1 MVPINVVAYIQVGA
15 TRKMTKTYIKF
26 LFFDLYLLTFLG
38 LCVNAIFDYRFLAR
52 FIPLVMIVVF
62 MVGMV
67 VSVVGDRKTI
77 DNQNNP

>member
-1 MVPINVVAYIQVGA
+1 MAGVLITLQ
-15 TRKMTKTYIKF
+15 TRMTKYQKTYIKF
-26 LFFDLYLLTFLG
+26 LIFDLYLLTFLG

-67 VSVVGDRKTI
+67 VSAVNYLRSNT
-77 DNQNNP
+77 

>member
-1 MVPINVVAYIQVGA
+1 
-15 TRKMTKTYIKF
+15 MTSYQKIYFQTLIFY
-26 LFFDLYLLTFLG
+26 LYLLTFLG

-52 FIPLVMIVVF
+52 LIPLVMIVVF
-62 MVGMV
+62 MAGMV